1 MAAGSGD
8 IDAVAKAM
16 GKLKAAGEAAAA
28 MEKARAAMGMMTNA
42 AKKAAAEQDK
52 LAAAQK
58 RSAAASA
65 AAAAKEIQSL
75 QKLEA
80 KRTEAAN
87 KAKED
92 ALESQSGNRSMLA
105 DKAMGAAGAA
115 LKLIEMAAAA
125 AAAAVTTLVVTL
137 TALSIKAIEIVEQRA
152 GLLATFSALG
162 GGAAAGKQTL
172 AMVDKLSQVL
182 PIPREQLDEIAKSM
196 DAAGFRGK
204 ALEKAI
210 TAVADATAIM
220 HDEAGGAAAKKM
232 LETLA
237 EGGAGAQKMADT
249 VAKGGAKSNKLLK
262 EMGLNAGDVKKALAE
277 MGVKGKASADQ
288 VGSAVEKALKQKAGG
303 AGGPL
308 EEMALT
314 WPVMLAK
321 LKEGFASLFEGLGPA
336 IKPFMAAIKS
346 LFGQFTRGTPTMK
359 SLGKVVTEI
368 FGSIFKHAAAAVA
381 IVAKW
386 VKQNVT
392 AKNVMSVWNSTK
404 AAVIGLVHWLQK
416 AWAAI
421 KPVVTSAS
429 FIETMKYAFI
439 GLGVVIAMV
448 VGVLAAIGFVMGN
461 IVAQAAEVFAVFDKL
476 SASAK
481 ALGQSIMDGITNL
494 DFSAFVDKMKAM
506 AMAGLAAFK
515 AALGIA
521 SPSKVMGQMGGH
533 IGAGLEGGLDK
544 SSSKVGG
551 AASRLGGAAAGGV
564 AGGAKGGGKGGKGG
578 LSIGEVHLHVA
589 EAGHPAAWAEEAW
602 AAFMERLAASQG
614 L

>member
-8 IDAVAKAM
+8 IAAVAKAM

-105 DKAMGAAGAA
+105 DKAMGAA

-288 VGSAVEKALKQKAGG
+288 VGSAVEKALKQK
-303 AGGPL
+303 
-308 EEMALT
+308 
-314 WPVMLAK
+314 
-321 LKEGFASLFEGLGPA
+321 
-336 IKPFMAAIKS
+336 
-346 LFGQFTRGTPTMK
+346 
-359 SLGKVVTEI
+359 
-368 FGSIFKHAAAAVA
+368 
-381 IVAKW
+381 
-386 VKQNVT
+386 
-392 AKNVMSVWNSTK
+392 
-404 AAVIGLVHWLQK
+404 
-416 AWAAI
+416 
-421 KPVVTSAS
+421 
-429 FIETMKYAFI
+429 
-439 GLGVVIAMV
+439 
-448 VGVLAAIGFVMGN
+448 
-461 IVAQAAEVFAVFDKL
+461 
-476 SASAK
+476 
-481 ALGQSIMDGITNL
+481 
-494 DFSAFVDKMKAM
+494 
-506 AMAGLAAFK
+506 
-515 AALGIA
+515 
-521 SPSKVMGQMGGH
+521 
-533 IGAGLEGGLDK
+533 
-544 SSSKVGG
+544 
-551 AASRLGGAAAGGV
+551 
-564 AGGAKGGGKGGKGG
+564 
-578 LSIGEVHLHVA
+578 
-589 EAGHPAAWAEEAW
+589 
-602 AAFMERLAASQG
+602 
-614 L
+614 